1 MMSSANPNPFGTPK
15 PAPVW
20 LGWGAVLF
28 FVFTQAYAVATSPA
42 DAMMGHLQK
51 MMYVHVP
58 AAWIAF
64 AAFGFVLVA
73 SVYFLWRDDERADL
87 LAAASA
93 EVGSVFCGLTL
104 VQGMLWGRPTWGVW
118 WTWDARLTSTLVL
131 FLIFVGY
138 LALRSFVEDPHR
150 RGQWSAAVGILG
162 AINVPIVWMSVK
174 WWRTLHQIQS
184 SPRSLS
190 PEYLRGL
197 LLNLA
202 AFTLLMI
209 WFIWRRYE
217 AARYE
222 RAAEHAAQAAALG
235 GQPNA

>member
-1 MMSSANPNPFGTPK
+1 MSPGTNDTFDAPK
-15 PAPVW
+15 PGLWP
-20 LGWGAVLF
+20 LIGWVSFLF
-28 FVFTQAYAVATSPA
+28 FMFTQLFAVMTSPA

-58 AAWIAF
+58 AAWVTF
-64 AAFGFVLVA
+64 LAFGIVLVA
-73 SVYFLWRDDERADL
+73 SVYFLWKEDERADL
-87 LAAASA
+87 LAASAA
-93 EVGSVFCGLTL
+93 EVGSMFCGLTL
-104 VQGMLWGRPTWGVW
+104 VLGMLWGRPTWNVW
-118 WTWDARLTSTLVL
+118 WSWDARLTSTLVL

-138 LALRSFVEDPHR
+138 LSLRSFVEDPQR

-184 SPRSLS
+184 NPRSLS

-197 LLNLA
+197 LLNVA
-202 AFTLLMI
+202 AFTLLTI
-209 WFIWRRYE
+209 WFIRRRYE
-217 AARYE
+217 AARFE

-235 GQPNA
+235 GGND

>member
-1 MMSSANPNPFGTPK
+1 MSSSPNNPFAAPRPTP
-15 PAPVW
+15 AW
-20 LGWGAVLF
+20 LGWFALAF
-28 FVFTQAYAVATSPA
+28 FLFTQTYAVVTSPA

-51 MMYVHVP
+51 ILYVHVP
-58 AAWIAF
+58 AAWVTF
-64 AAFGFVLVA
+64 GAFGVVLVA
-73 SVYFLWRDDERADL
+73 SLHFLWKEDERADL
-87 LAAASA
+87 LAASA
-93 EVGSVFCGLTL
+93 AEIGSMFCGLTL

-118 WTWDARLTSTLVL
+118 WSWDARLTSTLVL

-184 SPRSLS
+184 NPAAVSPVYMRGWILNVLS
-190 PEYLRGL
+190 
-197 LLNLA
+197 
-202 AFTLLMI
+202 FTVVGAWLV
-209 WFIWRRYE
+209 WKRYE

-235 GQPNA
+235 GAHA

>member
-1 MMSSANPNPFGTPK
+1 MSIAPNNSFDPPR
-15 PAPVW
+15 PAPAA
-20 LGWGAVLF
+20 LGWLAFLF
-28 FVFTQAYAVATSPA
+28 FIFTQVYAVVTSPA

-58 AAWIAF
+58 AAEVTF
-64 AAFGFVLVA
+64 AAFGVVLLA
-73 SVYFLWRDDERADL
+73 SVHFLWKEEERADL
-87 LAAASA
+87 LAASAA
-93 EVGSVFCGLTL
+93 EVGSLFCGLTL
-104 VQGMLWGRPTWGVW
+104 VLGMLWGRPTWGVW
-118 WTWDARLTSTLVL
+118 WSWDARLTSTLVL

-138 LALRSFVEDPHR
+138 LSLRSFVEDPHR

-162 AINVPIVWMSVK
+162 AINVPIVFMSVK
-174 WWRTLHQIQS
+174 WWRTLHQLPS
-184 SPRSLS
+184 NPRSLS

-202 AFTLLMI
+202 AFTLLAA

-222 RAAEHAAQAAALG
+222 RSAEHASQAAALG
-235 GQPNA
+235 GYDG